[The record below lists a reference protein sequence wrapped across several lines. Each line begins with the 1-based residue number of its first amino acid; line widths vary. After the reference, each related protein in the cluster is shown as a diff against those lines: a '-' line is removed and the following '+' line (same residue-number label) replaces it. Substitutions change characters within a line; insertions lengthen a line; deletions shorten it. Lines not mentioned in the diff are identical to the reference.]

1 LVMFAIVAVLGVVA
15 TVSCG
20 FLIRA
25 HLSLRALRKRF
36 APVLDVEREARSVR
50 KDAEETKRAID
61 KLRVDYAEKRKLF
74 DTLVAQA
81 AVYDETIELAE
92 LGFYQPHFDFDTPER
107 FKDEI
112 KQVRQRQKEMVRDK
126 AAVTCDAEW
135 SVEGSRSKGKTMTNR
150 AIRLTARA
158 FNNECDAAVSNT
170 RWNNVRR
177 MEERIRKAFDAIN
190 KLNESQRVIISS
202 AYLRLKLDELRLTF
216 EHQESRQRQKEEQAE
231 IKRQIRE
238 EERLQREVDSAA
250 KEEEKYQRLLDRA
263 REAAAKAVGG
273 ELGELEAKIR
283 ELEGSLAKAHEVNE
297 RAKSMAEQT
306 KSGHIYVISNIGSFG
321 QRIYKIG
328 MTRRLEPLDRVR
340 ELGDASVPFLF
351 DVHAMIYTE
360 NAPAL
365 ERTLH
370 DVFDDRRLNLVNRRK
385 EFFETDLEEIKAEV
399 LKLDPNAEFIE
410 TAEARE
416 YRESLA
422 IRRERAATA
431 QNTADAVLPA
441 SL

>member
-1 LVMFAIVAVLGVVA
+1 MIAIAIVLGVGA
-15 TVSCG
+15 AVSCG
-20 FLIRA
+20 FLIQA

-36 APVLDVEREARSVR
+36 EPVLDVDREVR
-50 KDAEETKRAID
+50 KVREDTEEAKRLLET
-61 KLRVDYAEKRKLF
+61 LRADYAEKRKTF
-74 DTLVAQA
+74 DSLIAQA

-112 KQVRQRQKEMVRDK
+112 KRVRQQQKEMVRDK

-135 SVEGSRSKGKTMTNR
+135 TVEGSRSKGKTMTNR

-158 FNNECDAAVSNT
+158 FNNECDAAISST

-190 KLNESQRVIISS
+190 KLNESQRVVISS
-202 AYLRLKLDELRLTF
+202 AYLRLKIDELRLTF
-216 EHQESRQRQKEEQAE
+216 EHQENRQRQKEEQAE
-231 IKRQIRE
+231 IKRRIRE
-238 EERLQREVDSAA
+238 EERLQREVESAA

-273 ELGELEAKIR
+273 ELGELEAKVR

-306 KSGHIYVISNIGSFG
+306 KSGHIYVVSNIGSFG
-321 QRIYKIG
+321 QSVYKIG

-351 DVHAMIYTE
+351 DVHAMVYSE
-360 NAPAL
+360 DAPKL

-370 DVFDDRRLNLVNRRK
+370 DAFDDRRLNLVNRRK
-385 EFFETDLEEIKAEV
+385 EFFETGLDEIKAEV

-422 IRRERAATA
+422 IRSERAATA
-431 QNTADAVLPA
+431 RKTADAVLPA